1 MASTPNTI
9 MHTGTTSDASQGTL
23 STMANVYVVAKMLI
37 RALPYLVFEKFGQAY
52 PLPTKSTK
60 TAKFRRFESLDVTPT
75 ELTEGVTPTAQ
86 TFTVTDIEATV
97 HQYGNLVTMTDVLLD
112 TNDSPVMEQVTQI
125 VGEQAAETVENM
137 RIGVLLGGTNVEYS
151 NGTSRAEVN
160 TPISLPLQR
169 RITRKLK
176 NQKARMITDSIKST
190 PRFYTESVAP
200 CFVAV
205 CHPDC
210 EADIRSMPHFID
222 VKDYGN
228 AGPWENEIGAVEG
241 VRYLFTTLMKSWPDA
256 GGNKTNAAG
265 DTMVSTTGTKADVY
279 PILFLAKDAYG
290 LVPLKGAESLTPVII
305 NPSHTESD
313 PLAQRAHV
321 AWKTMQTCVILNQAW
336 MVRAEVAVTAY

>member
-1 MASTPNTI
+1 MATPNTI
-9 MHTGTTSDASQGTL
+9 MHTDATSSSTKGTL

-60 TAKFRRFESLDVTPT
+60 TAKFRRFESLDATPK
-75 ELTEGVTPTAQ
+75 ELIEGVTPTAQ
-86 TFTVTDIEATV
+86 TFSVTDIEATV
-97 HQYGNLVTMTDVLLD
+97 QQYGNLVTMTDVLLD

-137 RIGVLLGGTNVEYS
+137 RIGVLLGGTNVEYA
-151 NGTSRAEVN
+151 NGTTRTEVN

-176 NQKARMITDSIKST
+176 NQKARFLTDSIKST
-190 PRFYTESVAP
+190 PRFYTESISP

-210 EADIRSMPHFID
+210 EADIRSMPHFQD

-228 AGPWENEIGAVEG
+228 TSPWENEIGAVEG
-241 VRYLFTTLMKSWPDA
+241 VRYLFTTLMKSWPGA
-256 GGNKTNAAG
+256 GGAKTNAAG
-265 DTMVSTTGTKADVY
+265 DTMVSTANAKADVY

-336 MVRAEVAVTAY
+336 MVRAEVACTAY

>member
-1 MASTPNTI
+1 MATPKTI
-9 MHTGTTSDASQGTL
+9 MHTDATSSSTDGTL

-60 TAKFRRFESLDVTPT
+60 TAKFRRFESLDATPT
-75 ELTEGVTPTAQ
+75 ELTEGVTPNAQ
-86 TFTVTDIEATV
+86 TFSVTDIEATV

-137 RIGVLLGGTNVEYS
+137 RIGVLLGGTNVEYA
-151 NGTSRAEVN
+151 NGTARDEVN

-176 NQKARMITDSIKST
+176 NQKARFLTDSIKST
-190 PRFYTESVAP
+190 PRFYTESISP

-210 EADIRSMPHFID
+210 EADIRSMPHFQD

-228 AGPWENEIGAVEG
+228 TSPWENEIGAVEG
-241 VRYLFTTLMKSWPDA
+241 VRYLFTTLMKSWPDN

-265 DTMVSTTGTKADVY
+265 DTMVSTAGVKADVY

-336 MVRAEVAVTAY
+336 MVRAEVACTAY